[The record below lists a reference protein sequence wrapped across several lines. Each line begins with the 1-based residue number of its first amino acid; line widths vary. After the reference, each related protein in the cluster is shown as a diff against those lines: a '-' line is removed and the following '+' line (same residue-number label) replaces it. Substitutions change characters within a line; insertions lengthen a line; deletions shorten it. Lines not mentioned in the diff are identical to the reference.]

1 MTARHVCRLR
11 ISGSRSRVRRAVLLS
26 WRRFGS
32 GSRVRCYFAG
42 ADLVSVF
49 VAGAAGVVLALELES
64 EPLELDDS
72 LVLLVVVS
80 LVEPEVEPPVVPVVE
95 LAEVPDVA
103 VLPEVALSV
112 L

>member
-1 MTARHVCRLR
+1 MTLF
-11 ISGSRSRVRRAVLLS
+11 SR
-26 WRRFGS
+26 RRFGG
-32 GSRVRCYFAG
+32 GSSLRRYFVG
-42 ADLVSVF
+42 ADLVSVLG
-49 VAGAAGVVLALELES
+49 AGAAVVVLALES

-80 LVEPEVEPPVVPVVE
+80 LVELEVEPPIALVAE
-95 LAEVPDVA
+95 LAEVPEAA

>member
-1 MTARHVCRLR
+1 MTLF
-11 ISGSRSRVRRAVLLS
+11 SRRRFGGGSRVRRYL
-26 WRRFGS
+26 
-32 GSRVRCYFAG
+32 AG

-49 VAGAAGVVLALELES
+49 VAGAVVVVLALES

-72 LVLLVVVS
+72 LVLLDVVS
-80 LVEPEVEPPVVPVVE
+80 LVELEVEPPVAPVAE
-95 LAEVPDVA
+95 LAEVPEAA

>member
-11 ISGSRSRVRRAVLLS
+11 ISGSRVRRKSMRA
-26 WRRFGS
+26 RR
-32 GSRVRCYFAG
+32 YLAG

-80 LVEPEVEPPVVPVVE
+80 LVEPEVEPPVALGAV
-95 LAEVPDVA
+95 LAEVPEAA